1 MSKNQNDKQQTPN
14 HQNQQNQQNQQNR
27 QKQQFE
33 NRNDKDCR

>member
-1 MSKNQNDKQQTPN
+1 MSKNQNDKQQTPS
-14 HQNQQNQQNQQNR
+14 QQNQQNQQNR

>member
-14 HQNQQNQQNQQNR
+14 QQNQQNQQTR

>member
-1 MSKNQNDKQQTPN
+1 MSKNQNDKQQTP
-14 HQNQQNQQNQQNR
+14 NQQNQQNQQNR

>member
-1 MSKNQNDKQQTPN
+1 MYKNQNDKQQTP
-14 HQNQQNQQNQQNR
+14 NQQNQQNQQNR

>member
-1 MSKNQNDKQQTPN
+1 MSKNQNDKQQTP
-14 HQNQQNQQNQQNR
+14 NQQNQQNR